1 MIIGIK
7 YHVPS
12 QGETGKS
19 FIWRIYENIDQIS
32 QSPEFQGMQGPGIEY
47 IEHIEIEDGVESW
60 TGEELYRIG
69 YALFC
74 EGEVEYFTDP
84 TSGLRHARIYKEE

>member
-12 QGETGKS
+12 MGETGKS
-19 FIWRIYENIDQIS
+19 FIWRIYERIDAIS
-32 QSPEFQGMQGPGIEY
+32 ASPTFHGMQGPGIEY
-47 IEHIEIEDGVESW
+47 VEHIDIVDGVDSW
-60 TGEELYRIG
+60 TGEENYRIG

-74 EGEVEYFTDP
+74 EGSVEYFIDP
-84 TSGLRHARIYKEE
+84 DSGLRHARIYK

>member
-12 QGETGKS
+12 KGELGKN
-19 FIWRIYENIDQIS
+19 FIWRIYENIEQLSD
-32 QSPEFQGMQGPGIEY
+32 SPNFHGMQGEGIEY

-60 TGEELYRIG
+60 TGENLYRIG
-69 YALFC
+69 FALFC
-74 EGEVEYFTDP
+74 EGKVDYFIDKE
-84 TSGLRHARIYKEE
+84 SGLRHARIYK

>member
-12 QGETGKS
+12 KGIQGENQ
-19 FIWRIYENIDQIS
+19 IWRIYERIDVIS
-32 QSPEFQGMQGPGIEY
+32 QSPTFHGMQGPGIEY
-47 IEHIEIEDGVESW
+47 IEHIEIEDGVDTW

-69 YALFC
+69 YSLLC
-74 EGEVEYFTDP
+74 EGNVEYFTDP
-84 TSGLRHARIYKEE
+84 KSGLRHARIYR